1 MNVLQV
7 WQSALLASWLQ
18 VSNTLLAF
26 VPRLIG
32 SIIIFVVGIVIASWG
47 KRLIEELLKA
57 VKLEDISHSS
67 GFAKYLERAG
77 VKFSASELVGDVI
90 RWILLLVFF
99 LAAVDVL
106 GLTTVSQ
113 VLAQLLGY
121 IPNVFA
127 SALIFGAGFVIANL
141 ADGLVRG
148 AFATIDHEAARPVG
162 RLARWVILVV
172 AFFAAIDQLQIA
184 ESLSETF
191 FQGLT
196 YTLTLIFG
204 LSIGLGAK
212 DLVSKVLEDW
222 YKRISK

>member
-1 MNVLQV
+1 M
-7 WQSALLASWLQ
+7 
-18 VSNTLLAF
+18 
-26 VPRLIG
+26 
-32 SIIIFVVGIVIASWG
+32 
-47 KRLIEELLKA
+47 
-57 VKLEDISHSS
+57 
-67 GFAKYLERAG
+67 
-77 VKFSASELVGDVI
+77 GDVI

-148 AFATIDHEAARPVG
+148 SFATIDHEAARPVG